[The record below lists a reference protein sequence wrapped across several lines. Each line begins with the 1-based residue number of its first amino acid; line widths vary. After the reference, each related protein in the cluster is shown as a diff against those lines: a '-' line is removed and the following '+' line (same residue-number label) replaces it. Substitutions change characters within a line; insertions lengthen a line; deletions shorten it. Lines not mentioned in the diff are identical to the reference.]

1 MIRLNLLDLIQAQLF
16 NEKKNFFIFW
26 ILLSFFIQNTIFA
39 EEKIAFI
46 DLNYVY
52 SNSKIGKKI
61 IKEIENKRNNIN
73 KDFKEFQK
81 KLNKEK
87 ENLIKQK
94 NVLAE
99 NEYKNKLAELENN
112 LKKYNEII
120 SKKNQEL
127 IDYQNKSRSEFKNT
141 LISILAS
148 YAKENSISLILNKE
162 QVLIGVKNLD
172 VTKEILDLV
181 NKS

>member
-1 MIRLNLLDLIQAQLF
+1 MI
-16 NEKKNFFIFW
+16 KKNNFILGIILTFFFNHYV
-26 ILLSFFIQNTIFA
+26 LA

-46 DLNYVY
+46 DLNYIY

-61 IKEIENKRNNIN
+61 IKEIDSKKKNIDSDF
-73 KDFKEFQK
+73 KDFQTKLDNEKK
-81 KLNKEK
+81 KLLN
-87 ENLIKQK
+87 QK

-99 NEYKNKLAELENN
+99 DEYKKKLNSLENN

-120 SKKNQEL
+120 SKKNREL
-127 IDYQNKSRSEFKNT
+127 IEYQKKSKNEFKNA
-141 LISILAS
+141 LISTLAE

-162 QVLIGVKNLD
+162 QILIGVKTLD
-172 VTKEILDLV
+172 VTKDILNLV

>member
-1 MIRLNLLDLIQAQLF
+1 MI
-16 NEKKNFFIFW
+16 KKNNLIFG
-26 ILLSFFIQNTIFA
+26 ILLSFLMINVSFA

-61 IKEIENKRNNIN
+61 IKEIENKKKNID
-73 KDFKEFQK
+73 KDFKDFQG
-81 KLNKEK
+81 KLENEK

-99 NEYKNKLAELENN
+99 DEYKNKLLSLENN

-120 SKKNQEL
+120 SKKNKEL
-127 IDYQNKSRSEFKNT
+127 IDYQNKTKNEFTNT
-141 LISILAS
+141 LRSTLQE
-148 YAKENSISLILNKE
+148 YAKENSISLILSKD
-162 QVLIGVKNLD
+162 QILIGIKTLD

-181 NKS
+181 NKT

>member
-1 MIRLNLLDLIQAQLF
+1 MI
-16 NEKKNFFIFW
+16 KKNNLIFG
-26 ILLSFFIQNTIFA
+26 ILLSFLIINVSFA

-61 IKEIENKRNNIN
+61 IKEIENKKKNID
-73 KDFKEFQK
+73 KDFKDFQG
-81 KLNKEK
+81 KLENEK

-99 NEYKNKLAELENN
+99 DEYKNKLLSLENN

-120 SKKNQEL
+120 SKKNKEL
-127 IDYQNKSRSEFKNT
+127 IDYQNKTKNEFTNT
-141 LISILAS
+141 LRSTLQE
-148 YAKENSISLILNKE
+148 YAKENSISLILSKD
-162 QVLIGVKNLD
+162 QILIGIKTLD

-181 NKS
+181 NKT